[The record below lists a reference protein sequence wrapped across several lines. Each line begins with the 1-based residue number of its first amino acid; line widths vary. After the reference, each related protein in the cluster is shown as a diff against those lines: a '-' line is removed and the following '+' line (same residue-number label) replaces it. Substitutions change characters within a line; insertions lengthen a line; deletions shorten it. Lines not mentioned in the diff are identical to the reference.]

1 MQVTVNKAR
10 IAKKSKRLED
20 AAKRRIYDA
29 FEEAIEYLAVQTPVD
44 TGAYANSM
52 HLNARGNRS
61 GHGETSKRKER
72 GVDPNSVLNE
82 MESRLRGGLEA
93 LDLLDGG
100 TFVNNSPH
108 ANIVEVKVRPIFAEL
123 RNIVGSRYART

>member
-52 HLNARGNRS
+52 HLNRRGDRT

-72 GVDPNSVLNE
+72 GVDPNLTLNE
-82 MESRLRGGLEA
+82 MESRLRGGLET

-100 TFVNNSPH
+100 TFVNNAPH
-108 ANIVEVKVRPIFAEL
+108 ASIVEFKVRPIFAEL